1 MKGRLIYLR
10 APEPEDI
17 EILYNWENDPEIWQV
32 SNTTAPYSRFAIE
45 QYVLNTGTDIYASR
59 QLRLMI
65 ITSKKPPQACGAID
79 LFDFDPLHRRAGI
92 GIMIAPAYR
101 RKGYAAEAL
110 SLVMDY
116 CRTTLNLHQVYCHIS
131 EDNTSSIRLFSDAGF
146 RQTGIRKEWR
156 LSDGRWKDEFLFQN
170 ILNTNPESHD

>member
-1 MKGRLIYLR
+1 MKGRLISLR
-10 APEPEDI
+10 APEPDDI
-17 EILYNWENDPEIWQV
+17 EILYTWENNPEIWQV

-65 ITSKKPPQACGAID
+65 ISSEKPPKVCGAID

-92 GIMIAPAYR
+92 GIMIAPGCR

-110 SLVMDY
+110 SLVLDF
-116 CRTTLNLHQVYCHIS
+116 CRNILNLHQVYCHIS
-131 EDNTSSIRLFSDAGF
+131 ADNISSIRLFSGAGF
-146 RQTGIRKEWR
+146 KQTGIRKEWR
-156 LSDGRWKDEFLFQN
+156 LSDGRWKDEFLFQY